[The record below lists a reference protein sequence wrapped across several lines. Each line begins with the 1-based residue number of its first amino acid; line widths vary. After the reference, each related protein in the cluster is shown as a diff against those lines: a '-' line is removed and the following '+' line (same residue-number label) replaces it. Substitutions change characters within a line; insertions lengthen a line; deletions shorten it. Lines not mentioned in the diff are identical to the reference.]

1 VEEGWAHVKRLVE
14 GKKPTLAAL
23 LAGAKGVILEGETL
37 IVAFENGTPFARS
50 TLADGE
56 NRLLVAAAAFEAFG
70 RRLKVE
76 YRFHAPPIPPAV
88 SPVERP
94 VVSGSTQLTTGRVE
108 PPEYSRL
115 GGTQHGPSEPTQAKR
130 DDPRLH
136 PVVQWVLEKENYGGQ
151 VVRVTEQQP

>member
-1 VEEGWAHVKRLVE
+1 VE

-23 LAGAKGVILEGETL
+23 LGGSKSVILEGETL
-37 IVAFENGTPFARS
+37 IVTLENGTPFARS

-115 GGTQHGPSEPTQAKR
+115 GGTQHGPSDPAQANP
-130 DDPRLH
+130 DDLRRH
-136 PVVQWVLEKENYGGQ
+136 PLVQRALELFDGQ
-151 VVRVTEQQP
+151 VVRVSEQQP